1 MEPDLEAGAV
11 EIVEAR
17 ARGTKLTSL
26 ATPHH
31 PRSLTD
37 AYRMQRA
44 AATRWRDELVGWKVG
59 ATSLEVQK
67 LFGISHPVYGPVFKR
82 DVFES
87 PARLKADDFQHLL
100 LETEFAFR
108 LGADLPPRSKPYAC
122 KEIAAAVEAL
132 IPALE
137 IISPRFTRLTVDD
150 IPQLV
155 ADFCGNGGAV
165 FGAPCTDWQI
175 IDLASQPV
183 RIVINGKERQ
193 SGTGAAVL
201 GHPLNVLEW
210 FVNEQ
215 RAQGMSL
222 AKGQF
227 VMTGTMTGLHSPEAG
242 EPVLADFGRLGAVAV
257 QFD

>member
-1 MEPDLEAGAV
+1 MESDLEAGAD

-17 ARGTKLTSL
+17 ASGAKLSSL
-26 ATPHH
+26 AESHQ
-31 PRSLTD
+31 PRSLGD
-37 AYRMQRA
+37 AYKIQTA
-44 AATRWRDELVGWKVG
+44 AASRWRDEVVGWKVG

-87 PARLKADDFQHLL
+87 PARLKADDFQHLM

-108 LGADLPPRSKPYAC
+108 LGADLPPRSEPYARE
-122 KEIAAAVEAL
+122 EIAAAVEAL
-132 IPALE
+132 FPALE
-137 IISPRFTRLTVDD
+137 IISPRFTRLTVDN

-155 ADFCGNGGAV
+155 ADSCGNGGAV
-165 FGAPCTDWQI
+165 FGASCTDWQV
-175 IDLASQPV
+175 IDLALQPV
-183 RIVINGKERQ
+183 RIVIDGKERQ

-201 GHPLNVLEW
+201 GHPVNVLEW
-210 FVNEQ
+210 FVNER
-215 RAQGMSL
+215 RAQGKAI

-227 VMTGTMTGLHSPEAG
+227 VMTGTMTGLHAPEPG
-242 EPVLADFGRLGAVAV
+242 EPALADFGRLGVVEV